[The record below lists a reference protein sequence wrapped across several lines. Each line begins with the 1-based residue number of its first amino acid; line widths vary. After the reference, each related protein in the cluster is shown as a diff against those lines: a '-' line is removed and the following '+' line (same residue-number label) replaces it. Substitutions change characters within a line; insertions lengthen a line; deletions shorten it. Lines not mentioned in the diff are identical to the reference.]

1 MTYLTILKHLKK
13 ASEIYGYCVISE
25 NYGTYVRLNKKSTID
40 AFVVAGH
47 NLENI
52 RISVDEDEI
61 DRKTT
66 VYLG

>member
-1 MTYLTILKHLKK
+1 MTYLTTLKYLKK

-25 NYGTYVRLNKKSTID
+25 NYGTYIKLNKKSAIE
-40 AFVVAGH
+40 AFVASGQ

-52 RISVDEDEI
+52 KISVDEDKI